1 MDKLEQVSEN
11 PELKQ
16 EMEAEVAS
24 TNSNQVSYI
33 GVKVRIFVSLELL
46 TRLKD
51 NRIFSLF
58 IYLGYISS

>member
-33 GVKVRIFVSLELL
+33 GVKVRIFVSL